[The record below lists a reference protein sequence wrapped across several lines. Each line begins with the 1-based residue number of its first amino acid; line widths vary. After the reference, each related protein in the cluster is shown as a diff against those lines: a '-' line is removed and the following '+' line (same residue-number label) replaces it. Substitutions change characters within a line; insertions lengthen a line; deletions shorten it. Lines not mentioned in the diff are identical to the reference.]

1 MDSQH
6 MAFNDAQQK
15 MIRIA
20 NDFDSIA
27 EYLKQELSK
36 SALLRDEEHFK
47 INKIKYDYL
56 TELSNIMANLKV
68 EAQEGYEHD

>member
-36 SALLRDEEHFK
+36 SALLRDEKHFK
-47 INKIKYDYL
+47 TNKVKYDYL

-68 EAQEGYEHD
+68 EAQEGYGHD

>member
-1 MDSQH
+1 

-36 SALLRDEEHFK
+36 SALLRDEKHFK
-47 INKIKYDYL
+47 TNKVKYDYL

-68 EAQEGYEHD
+68 EAQEGYGHD

>member
-36 SALLRDEEHFK
+36 CALLRDEEHFK

>member
-1 MDSQH
+1 